1 LKAKAKPLSEEEI
14 KTWHT
19 FKQAGEF
26 IFSLVVRDVAAAT
39 GLSAG
44 DYGVLSR
51 LVDLGGGTLRQIDL
65 AKSMRWDKAR
75 LSHHLTRM
83 QDRGLIAR
91 EHVSGKEVFV
101 KITQQGQ
108 TVLADARPA
117 HALSVRR
124 YLLDRLSR
132 EETKVLSK
140 ILTRLSAQSPLAS
153 DGDGLRADG
162 A

>member
-1 LKAKAKPLSEEEI
+1 LKAKAKPLSLEEI

-19 FKQAGEF
+19 FKQAGEI
-26 IFSLVVRDVAAAT
+26 IFGLVVRDVAAAT

-51 LVDLGGGTLRQIDL
+51 LVDLGGGTLRQIHL

-83 QDRGLIAR
+83 QERGLIER

-101 KITQQGQ
+101 KITQQGK
-108 TVLADARPA
+108 TELADARPA
-117 HALSVRR
+117 HASSVRR
-124 YLLDRLSR
+124 HLLDRLSQ

-140 ILTRLSAQSPLAS
+140 ILTRLGAQSPPVV
-153 DGDGLRADG
+153 
-162 A
+162 